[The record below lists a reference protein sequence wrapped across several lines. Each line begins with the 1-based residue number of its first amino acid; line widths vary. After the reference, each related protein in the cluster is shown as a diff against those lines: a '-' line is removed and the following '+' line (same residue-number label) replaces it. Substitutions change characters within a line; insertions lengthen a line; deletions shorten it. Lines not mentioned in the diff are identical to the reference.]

1 MILKKFKN
9 RFLTSCALLLLV
21 ILILKFNFFLL
32 YTLIVFGILSIIE
45 FFEIIK
51 KIFKKIYLKIIFNFL
66 FIIFIFVF
74 TYIFFFFSN
83 ISQLKIILFILLF
96 GCIAS
101 DIGGFVIGNIF
112 KGPKLTR
119 VSPKKTI
126 SGALGSIFFTII
138 VISLLIYYSTKTFTI
153 NTIAISILTSLGCQ
167 IGDLFF
173 SFLKRKSKIKDTGNI
188 LPGHGGILDRLDGIF
203 FGIPVGFI
211 ALTILY

>member
-32 YTLIVFGILSIIE
+32 YTLIVFGILSIIK

-126 SGALGSIFFTII
+126 YKTLVSIFFTII
-138 VISLLIYYSTKTFTI
+138 VISLLIYYSKNF
-153 NTIAISILTSLGCQ
+153 
-167 IGDLFF
+167 
-173 SFLKRKSKIKDTGNI
+173 
-188 LPGHGGILDRLDGIF
+188 
-203 FGIPVGFI
+203 
-211 ALTILY
+211 YY